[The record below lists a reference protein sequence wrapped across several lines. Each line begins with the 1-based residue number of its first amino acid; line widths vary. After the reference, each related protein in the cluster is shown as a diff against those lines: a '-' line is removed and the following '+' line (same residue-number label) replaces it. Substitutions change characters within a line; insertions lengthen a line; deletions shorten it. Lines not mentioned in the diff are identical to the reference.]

1 MIEVSVVIVSMNRP
15 DMLFPCLDSIKA
27 HTSVSYETLV
37 VAYLFS
43 PENLSA
49 LKENYPWVTIILSS
63 ALRGFSENNNLALS
77 KATGKYC
84 FIVNDDTLMHEPV
97 IDRLVSCF
105 EHLPS
110 NAAAISPCIRFADG
124 SIQTCGRTRWT
135 PLRYARHYLH
145 LVDESKAGVC
155 PGTSFASLR
164 PLPQNSVP
172 VTKQACSQSHNSAG
186 PSRSGRI
193 LVPPSS
199 PEGDI
204 CPTGAGRGWP
214 EVPGHTPA
222 LDVYQTYTLNGACFL
237 IKTDAF
243 KKVGWFDRRY
253 FFTPEDIALGHTLN
267 DMGYTVWVAPE
278 VDITHLAGGSVSS
291 LEAAIKPA
299 RVRGSMIFYGEP
311 LWLKCFIWWVE
322 AFRYCILRRKAAR
335 NVMEAVFSHL
345 TPKEIF
351 VKFRP

>member
-43 PENLSA
+43 PENLAA
-49 LKENYPWVTIILSS
+49 LKENYPWVTIILSNE
-63 ALRGFSENNNLALS
+63 LRGFSENNNLALS

-155 PGTSFASLR
+155 PRTSGHPR
-164 PLPQNSVP
+164 PDKREGPADSV
-172 VTKQACSQSHNSAG
+172 
-186 PSRSGRI
+186 SGRG
-193 LVPPSS
+193 LSEAKAV
-199 PEGDI
+199 
-204 CPTGAGRGWP
+204 RG
-214 EVPGHTPA
+214 HIPA

-311 LWLKCFIWWVE
+311 LWLKCFIWCVE
-322 AFRYCILRRKAAR
+322 AFRYCIFRRKAAR

>member
-43 PENLSA
+43 PENLAA
-49 LKENYPWVTIILSS
+49 LKENYPWVTILRSDE
-63 ALRGFSENNNLALS
+63 LRGFSENNNLALRQAS
-77 KATGKYC
+77 GKYC
-84 FIVNDDTLMHEPV
+84 FIVNDDTLMNEPV

-155 PGTSFASLR
+155 PRTSGHPR
-164 PLPQNSVP
+164 PD
-172 VTKQACSQSHNSAG
+172 KREG
-186 PSRSGRI
+186 PADAVSGRG
-193 LVPPSS
+193 LSEAKAV
-199 PEGDI
+199 
-204 CPTGAGRGWP
+204 RG
-214 EVPGHTPA
+214 HIPA

-243 KKVGWFDRRY
+243 KKVGWFDQRY

-267 DMGYTVWVAPE
+267 DMGYTVWVAPG
-278 VDITHLAGGSVSS
+278 VNITHLAGGSVSS
-291 LEAAIKPA
+291 LEAAIKPT

-322 AFRYCILRRKAAR
+322 AFRYFILRRKAAR